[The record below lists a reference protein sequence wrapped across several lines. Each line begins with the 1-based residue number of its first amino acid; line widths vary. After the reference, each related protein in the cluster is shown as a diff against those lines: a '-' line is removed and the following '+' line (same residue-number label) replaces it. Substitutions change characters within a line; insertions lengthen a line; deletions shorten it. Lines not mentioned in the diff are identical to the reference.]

1 MEIAQIIGLVI
12 VLLLAIFG
20 GIMIFLKSKKHNL
33 AKWIGLFILTGL
45 GLTWVFG
52 YGYYSGSYFTDI
64 GMAQE
69 GLSDLANYAYYAINF
84 AGDKI
89 VFLLTIGIFYAILL
103 KSKGYKKL
111 VNTLSKNLKG
121 KEIIFVLMSSL
132 LITVMTSIFVQNFIP
147 LIFVPFIISILLS
160 LNLDKI
166 TAFAATFG
174 SMLVGVL
181 GQTYGGEG
189 LNWFNYYTDMD
200 IKTGLIY
207 RLIVLVVGF
216 ILFNFFVIMHA
227 KKVLKENKENAL
239 DADPY
244 KVEKLTKEE
253 EKAHVWPT
261 ALLLVLLFVFL
272 ILGYIGWEANFNIT
286 FFSEMHEKVL
296 TFALKD
302 IPFVGNLLD
311 KINIGDFQPIKA
323 LLGTLFKTTAETN
336 GQPTGILGTWTLMH
350 GSMLLLIFAVIIALV
365 NKVKFND
372 FLSSCFEGMKKVMV
386 PVLAVVGAYSIMSVA
401 YMSPFVPTITNTIFQ
416 HVTKFNPYLVS
427 LGAMI
432 ANAFQTDFGFT
443 GYVVANFFTITYAQN
458 VEVVYTIFVTI
469 YGLISLV
476 VPSSSILVLGLSYL
490 NIEYKDWMKFAWMFI
505 VGMLIILLVLFT
517 VMTYI

>member
-1 MEIAQIIGLVI
+1 MKIAQIIGVVI

-45 GLTWVFG
+45 GLTWFLG
-52 YGYYSGSYFTDI
+52 YGYYSGSSFIDY
-64 GMAQE
+64 GMAKE

-84 AGDKI
+84 AGDKV
-89 VFLLTIGIFYAILL
+89 VFILTVGIFYAVLS
-103 KSKGYKKL
+103 KCKGYKKL
-111 VNTLSKNLKG
+111 VNTLSENLKG
-121 KEIIFVLMSSL
+121 KELVFILMSSL
-132 LITVMTSIFVQNFIP
+132 LITVMTSIFVQNFAP

-160 LNLDKI
+160 LKLDKI

-174 SMLVGVL
+174 SMLIGIL

-189 LNWFNYYTDMD
+189 LNWFNYYTSMD
-200 IKTGLIY
+200 LKTGLLY

-216 ILFNFFVIMHA
+216 ILFNFFVVMHA

-239 DADPY
+239 DSDPY

-253 EKAHVWPT
+253 EKTHAWPT
-261 ALLLVLLFVFL
+261 ALFLGILFVFL
-272 ILGYIGWEANFNIT
+272 LLGYIGWEANFNIT

-296 TFALKD
+296 TFALND
-302 IPFVGNLLD
+302 IPLLGKLFD
-311 KINIGDFQPIKA
+311 FIKIGSFQPVQS
-323 LLGTLFKTTAETN
+323 LLGTLFKTVADGN
-336 GQPTGILGTWTLMH
+336 GQASGVLGTWTLMH
-350 GSMLLLIFAVIIALV
+350 GSMLLIIISALIALV

-372 FLSSCFEGMKKVMV
+372 YITACLEGMKKVV
-386 PVLAVVGAYSIMSVA
+386 APVLAVIGAYSIMAVA
-401 YMSPFVPTITNTIFQ
+401 YMSPFIPAITNAIFQ
-416 HVTKFNPYLVS
+416 NVTKFNPYLVS
-427 LGAMI
+427 LGAVI
-432 ANAFQTDFGFT
+432 ANIFHTDFGFT

-505 VGMLIILLVLFT
+505 LGMLIILLVLFT